1 MIVEYSVGQFLA
13 WLIRAHYLII
23 HRQFGTLTA
32 NLGFPWK
39 RMEKLIPGLWG
50 ESSQSLFG
58 NSLRHDHYSAVA
70 AKFGISRLFFVDSP
84 RSYVRAGCVIRGW
97 GKRWLAIMV
106 FWYVLNTLLTIMVGA
121 GCAVRAT
128 NPLPRCGSGAPFLL
142 SPAL

>member
-39 RMEKLIPGLWG
+39 RMEKLIRAVRGV
-50 ESSQSLFG
+50 ESVTFWQLSPSWPL
-58 NSLRHDHYSAVA
+58 LRGSCQIWYFQVV
-70 AKFGISRLFFVDSP
+70 FVDSP

-106 FWYVLNTLLTIMVGA
+106 FWYVLNTLLTILVGA
-121 GCAVRAT
+121 GCDVRAT